1 MILLVYEF
9 MYDHLFIFMLVFMI
23 ETVLRAI
30 VCANFVSK
38 VLLLK
43 NLPEKTIF
51 IFQVVYYI
59 VIMGIIGVIFIIS
72 LFSKSS
78 ITCQS
83 TLFSYHWF
91 ILDGIDFI

>member
-1 MILLVYEF
+1 
-9 MYDHLFIFMLVFMI
+9 MYDHLIIFMLVFII

-30 VCANFVSK
+30 VCANFGSR

-43 NLPEKTIF
+43 NLPEKTVL
-51 IFQVVYYI
+51 IFQVVYYV
-59 VIMGIIGVIFIIS
+59 VIMGVVGVILMIS

-78 ITCQS
+78 ITCSS

-91 ILDGIDFI
+91 ILDAIDFI